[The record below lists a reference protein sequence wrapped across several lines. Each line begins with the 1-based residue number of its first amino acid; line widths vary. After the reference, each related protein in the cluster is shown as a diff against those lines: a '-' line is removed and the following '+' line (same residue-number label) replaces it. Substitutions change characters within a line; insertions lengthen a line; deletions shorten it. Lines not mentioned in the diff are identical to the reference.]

1 MEGLTD
7 SRAVKGGILGTKK
20 EARQLPKDKLDSTS
34 YCISSI

>member
-7 SRAVKGGILGTKK
+7 PRAVKGGILGTK
-20 EARQLPKDKLDSTS
+20 EARQLPKDKLDSIS